1 MYAKNMPSRN
11 RIKSYVENGYYH
23 LYNRGVDK
31 RTIFQDKNDCIVFLS
46 LLKQYL
52 SPKEE
57 LKNFVGFNLR
67 LNRLMRTNMYGEIE
81 LLSFALM
88 PNHFHLLIKQI
99 EKNGIAKFMIR
110 LCTSYSM
117 YFNKKY
123 ERIGHLFQDRYKGA
137 LVLDDSY
144 LLHLSRYINLNP
156 KKTIKGKIN
165 FQEFTSYPYY
175 LGLKKASWLK
185 PDFVLEYF
193 SNKEIGN
200 YNGSYKKFV
209 EEYKEG
215 FTSEEVLGDLAL
227 DIGEE
232 D

>member
-99 EKNGIAKFMIR
+99 EKNGIAK
-110 LCTSYSM
+110 YV
-117 YFNKKY
+117 Y
-123 ERIGHLFQDRYKGA
+123 A
-137 LVLDDSY
+137 LLTRCI
-144 LLHLSRYINLNP
+144 L
-156 KKTIKGKIN
+156 IKN
-165 FQEFTSYPYY
+165 MN
-175 LGLKKASWLK
+175 A
-185 PDFVLEYF
+185 
-193 SNKEIGN
+193 
-200 YNGSYKKFV
+200 
-209 EEYKEG
+209 
-215 FTSEEVLGDLAL
+215 
-227 DIGEE
+227 
-232 D
+232 

>member
-1 MYAKNMPSRN
+1 MLKRIYLPGEIYFITTNTQN
-11 RIKSYVENGYYH
+11 RQK
-23 LYNRGVDK
+23 
-31 RTIFQDKNDCIVFLS
+31 IFQDGWVCKLFIDVLVECRRKYKFKL
-46 LLKQYL
+46 
-52 SPKEE
+52 
-57 LKNFVGFNLR
+57 
-67 LNRLMRTNMYGEIE
+67 YGYVII
-81 LLSFALM
+81 
-88 PNHFHLLIKQI
+88 PDHVHLLIKQI

-144 LLHLSRYINLNP
+144 LLHLSRYIHLNP